1 MPAHTDFFQRLVIEG
16 GGLEKFNSIGTERLM
31 LSCSMSLT
39 VEQASEISI
48 DFNDPNWTY
57 AQSFKD
63 PKAKKNEDRGPIGK
77 KAMYG
82 TDMPLAVTSMSLGP
96 GPVGIGGTTLKL
108 QPGGIFRSKNIKGAL
123 TRNNITPTQYAKDA
137 AAHAGMK
144 FVGQNSPVRPSIVR
158 DTAAANDASSEASDW
173 STVQRLAGEEGFL
186 AYECLNTLYFA
197 TPKWLFDKMPTY
209 TVGLGSLVADD
220 NFRLMELP
228 SIEMSTA
235 KKDADEITF
244 KLPLRAAGKIL
255 PGHTVTVKGVPG
267 IGDTKLLVTSVDYPL
282 VGIGDLT
289 LKAKYPW
296 TIEKQAQAGQNTGG
310 GGRGGGSFGSLPG
323 NTDGERAVNACIA
336 KRGTPYSWGGG
347 GYNGPT
353 KGIRDGGVADSYG
366 DYNKVGFDCSGLM
379 QYGWFQGSRGRVKLP
394 RTTYDQRNA
403 GPRISMSQL
412 RPGDL
417 IMMSNDGHVGMY
429 AGGGKMVEAPQSG
442 DVVKV
447 SNTRGGY
454 GVRIN

>member
-108 QPGGIFRSKNIKGAL
+108 QPGGIFRSKNIKGTL

-289 LKAKYPW
+289 LKAKHPW
-296 TIEKQAQAGQNTGG
+296 TIEKQAQGGQGTGPKLRSG
-310 GGRGGGSFGSLPG
+310 NYGSADGPVLPRGGARVNGLTAAANQLRNIISQKFNIPLGNIGGYRPEDGYGEHSTGRALDVMVYSDRNKGYAVKDYVMRNASNFGLKWMIWQQRMWYPGGRNEGMGDRGS
-323 NTDGERAVNACIA
+323 
-336 KRGTPYSWGGG
+336 
-347 GYNGPT
+347 PT
-353 KGIRDGGVADSYG
+353 QNHMD
-366 DYNKVGFDCSGLM
+366 
-379 QYGWFQGSRGRVKLP
+379 
-394 RTTYDQRNA
+394 
-403 GPRISMSQL
+403 
-412 RPGDL
+412 
-417 IMMSNDGHVGMY
+417 HVHIFI
-429 AGGGKMVEAPQSG
+429 
-442 DVVKV
+442 D
-447 SNTRGGY
+447 R
-454 GVRIN
+454 